1 MAYNKD
7 ICNCKT
13 QSNSTQGSR
22 TFKSGFDILWLLGW
36 RETRPNWSLLPT
48 GVFLTEFSR
57 LSSSARWRSDGSAT
71 SRGPWKAL
79 HQTAPY
85 WRREAKDLRIPAFP
99 LFRRVWQNERKQP
112 CRPFRVSTPTVCSLC
127 SCSFMSWYDWK
138 TQSPSL
144 VAHKPLGWPNGYK
157 LPHPAQDRRW
167 SGSNW
172 L

>member
-13 QSNSTQGSR
+13 LSNSTQGSR

-36 RETRPNWSLLPT
+36 RETRPNWSLPIR
-48 GVFLTEFSR
+48 R
-57 LSSSARWRSDGSAT
+57 LRHVPRALESVASNCSVPAP
-71 SRGPWKAL
+71 RGKGPP
-79 HQTAPY
+79 HC
-85 WRREAKDLRIPAFP
+85 P